1 MQLKTVGESL
11 NAIKDIENIINKYSS
26 LGGTLNEH
34 ASLGHRLAEAMRN
47 YSTESVK
54 AAISNSNLNE
64 IEIEAILSTKG
75 LAGATLETTAAEL
88 AATAQTNAL
97 STSQLGSTIT
107 SSNLK
112 LAIKGLGT
120 EIKGLVSDVSIFL
133 KAHPCLT
140 GMAVTLA
147 LIAAS
152 IKGVNAFQDWADRTT
167 AVNKYNESLE
177 KSEQTISDNEKS
189 ISDYNSEIETNK
201 KKIEELQELQS
212 NGTITD
218 AQKTEIENLKYQNAL
233 LDEKI
238 EKLKQ
243 ANDEELKAQTR
254 TAENKFNTQ
263 FNESGDNTK
272 SSNAKNV
279 IERVS
284 KNFWQM
290 TLMTKNCLTE
300 NKTLLIKN
308 RKTEALNALEKQ
320 YSAYQG
326 DNSEEGKKNIQQLKE
341 QINSAKDDLIQ
352 DIIEQSNENASD
364 ISQTINSTA
373 ENYGYNLSKSLLCST
388 KNVNLGKFN

>member
-11 NAIKDIENIINKYSS
+11 NAVKDIENIINKYSS

-34 ASLGHRLAEAMRN
+34 ASLGQHLAEAMRN

-54 AAISNSNLNE
+54 AAISNSNLNK

-75 LAGATLETTAAEL
+75 LAGATLETTVAEL
-88 AATAQTNAL
+88 AAAAQTNAL
-97 STSQLGSTIT
+97 STSQLGATVT

-120 EIKGLVSDVSIFL
+120 EIKGLVSDISIFL
-133 KAHPCLT
+133 KAHPGLT
-140 GMAVTLA
+140 SMAVTLA

-152 IKGVNAFQDWADRTT
+152 IKGVNAFQDWADGTT

-212 NGTITD
+212 NGTITN

-243 ANDEELKAQTR
+243 ANDEELKA
-254 TAENKFNTQ
+254 
-263 FNESGDNTK
+263 
-272 SSNAKNV
+272 
-279 IERVS
+279 
-284 KNFWQM
+284 
-290 TLMTKNCLTE
+290 
-300 NKTLLIKN
+300 
-308 RKTEALNALEKQ
+308 
-320 YSAYQG
+320 
-326 DNSEEGKKNIQQLKE
+326 
-341 QINSAKDDLIQ
+341 
-352 DIIEQSNENASD
+352 
-364 ISQTINSTA
+364 
-373 ENYGYNLSKSLLCST
+373 
-388 KNVNLGKFN
+388 

>member
-1 MQLKTVGESL
+1 M
-11 NAIKDIENIINKYSS
+11 
-26 LGGTLNEH
+26 
-34 ASLGHRLAEAMRN
+34 
-47 YSTESVK
+47 
-54 AAISNSNLNE
+54 
-64 IEIEAILSTKG
+64 
-75 LAGATLETTAAEL
+75 
-88 AATAQTNAL
+88 
-97 STSQLGSTIT
+97 
-107 SSNLK
+107 
-112 LAIKGLGT
+112 
-120 EIKGLVSDVSIFL
+120 
-133 KAHPCLT
+133 
-140 GMAVTLA
+140 
-147 LIAAS
+147 
-152 IKGVNAFQDWADRTT
+152 
-167 AVNKYNESLE
+167 
-177 KSEQTISDNEKS
+177 SDNEKS

-201 KKIEELQELQS
+201 NKIEELQELQS

-263 FNESGDNTK
+263 FSESGDNTK

-373 ENYGYNLSKSLLCST
+373 ENYGYNLSKSLLCSA

>member
-34 ASLGHRLAEAMRN
+34 ASLGHHLAEAMRN

-97 STSQLGSTIT
+97 STSQLGATVT

-120 EIKGLVSDVSIFL
+120 EIKGLVSDISIFL

-147 LIAAS
+147 LVAAA
-152 IKGVNAFQDWADRTT
+152 IKGVNKVQDQADGTT
-167 AVNKYNESLE
+167 VVNKYNESLE

-189 ISDYNSEIETNK
+189 ILDYNSEIETNK

-243 ANDEELKAQTR
+243 ANDEELKAQTH

-272 SSNAKNV
+272 SSNAKDV

-284 KNFWQM
+284 KNF
-290 TLMTKNCLTE
+290 LANNPYDKE
-300 NKTLLIKN
+300 LLD
-308 RKTEALNALEKQ
+308 RK
-320 YSAYQG
+320 
-326 DNSEEGKKNIQQLKE
+326 
-341 QINSAKDDLIQ
+341 Q
-352 DIIEQSNENASD
+352 DIIDKEQEN
-364 ISQTINSTA
+364 
-373 ENYGYNLSKSLLCST
+373 
-388 KNVNLGKFN
+388 

>member
-34 ASLGHRLAEAMRN
+34 ASLGHHLAEAMRN

-152 IKGVNAFQDWADRTT
+152 IKGVNAFQDWADGTT

>member
-34 ASLGHRLAEAMRN
+34 ASLGHHLAEAMRN

-112 LAIKGLGT
+112 LAIKGL
-120 EIKGLVSDVSIFL
+120 VSDVSIFL
-133 KAHPCLT
+133 KAHPGLT

-152 IKGVNAFQDWADRTT
+152 IKGVNAFQDWADGTT

-212 NGTITD
+212 NSTITD

-279 IERVS
+279 IERVA

-373 ENYGYNLSKSLLCST
+373 ENYGYNLSKSLLCSA

>member
-34 ASLGHRLAEAMRN
+34 ASLGHHLAEAMRN

-97 STSQLGSTIT
+97 STSQLGATVT

-120 EIKGLVSDVSIFL
+120 EIKGLVSDISIFL

-147 LIAAS
+147 LVAAA
-152 IKGVNAFQDWADRTT
+152 IKGVNKVQDQADGTT
-167 AVNKYNESLE
+167 VVNKYNESLE

-189 ISDYNSEIETNK
+189 ILDYNSEIETNK

-243 ANDEELKAQTR
+243 ANDEELKAQTH

-272 SSNAKNV
+272 SSNAKDV

-284 KNFWQM
+284 KNFWQI
-290 TLMTKNCLTE
+290 TLMTRNYLTE

-326 DNSEEGKKNIQQLKE
+326 DNSEEGKKNIQQLKD

-364 ISQTINSTA
+364 IAQTITSTA
-373 ENYGYNLSKSLLCST
+373 ENYGYNLSKSLLCSA

>member
-1 MQLKTVGESL
+1 MSEIHTYYLLFFNNFNIFFNFQQLNSVGAQFSKILQTQKTFNTVVENGTGKNLIYKEILEGLSEQEKLSIISRSSL
-11 NAIKDIENIINKYSS
+11 SKAEQIGDAITAGVSVENIK
-26 LGGTLNEH
+26 
-34 ASLGHRLAEAMRN
+34 ASI
-47 YSTESVK
+47 ST
-54 AAISNSNLNE
+54 
-64 IEIEAILSTKG
+64 TG
-75 LAGATLETTAAEL
+75 LRI
-88 AATAQTNAL
+88 QTNAL
-97 STSQLGSTIT
+97 STSQLGATIT

-120 EIKGLVSDVSIFL
+120 EIKGLVSYVSIFL
-133 KAHPCLT
+133 KAHPGLT

-147 LIAAS
+147 LVAAA
-152 IKGVNAFQDWADRTT
+152 IKGVNAFQDQADGTT

-177 KSEQTISDNEKS
+177 KSEQTMSDNEKS

-201 KKIEELQELQS
+201 NKIEELQELQS

-263 FNESGDNTK
+263 FSESGDNTK
-272 SSNAKNV
+272 SSNAKDV

-284 KNFWQM
+284 KNYGGDGSSNNM
-290 TLMTKNCLTE
+290 TRNYLTE

-308 RKTEALNALEKQ
+308 RKTEALNAL
-320 YSAYQG
+320 
-326 DNSEEGKKNIQQLKE
+326 KNNILLIRVIILRKVRKIFSSLKTRLTVLKM
-341 QINSAKDDLIQ
+341 I
-352 DIIEQSNENASD
+352 
-364 ISQTINSTA
+364 
-373 ENYGYNLSKSLLCST
+373 
-388 KNVNLGKFN
+388 